1 MPVKVCILT
10 TVHQVFDV
18 RIFYKQAK
26 TLVQAGYKVTL
37 IAQHDKDEIVDGV
50 RIVALPKPKNRFIR
64 IFVLIWRVFYL
75 ALSQKADVYH
85 FHDPELIIVGIIL
98 RILGKKV
105 IYDIHEDISKQ
116 ILSKYWIPNFL
127 KKFISFYV
135 KKIEIF
141 SVSKFSKII
150 CATPFI
156 SDNFKFSN
164 KINIVQNY
172 PITKVNKLSNI
183 KPYNLRD
190 NQIVYI
196 GDITKIR
203 GIYDILKSI
212 EISNEFK
219 KKNYKLVLVGR
230 FSPESI
236 LDDLKKMTLW
246 ERVNYLGW
254 KSPED
259 VNTVLNNGKI
269 GMLIFHPVPNHI
281 ESQPNKL
288 YEYMLAGLPVVASNF
303 PYWESIIKKYQC
315 GILVNPLLPED
326 IASGIDWL
334 IKNPDEAE
342 KMGIRGRKAILK
354 EYNWEN
360 ESKKLLN
367 IYKELLPM
375 S

>member
-1 MPVKVCILT
+1 VCILT

-150 CATPFI
+150 CTTPFI

-172 PITKVNKLSNI
+172 PIAKVNKLSSL

-367 IYKELLPM
+367 IYKKLLSM